1 MTFES
6 LGLHP
11 FVLKALNEAGYTKPT
26 TVQEQA
32 IPAAIAGRDLLVS
45 SQTGSGKTAAF
56 TLPLLQRMLKHE
68 NASTS
73 HAEYSCWDADR
84 GCRWTVL
91 INVPETG
98 SWLAAP
104 VTSVN
109 SLFAGDVPSPLRPLC
124 SKPVFDWLVLVHP
137 APENPNTLLMGLAT
151 AGKPV
156 PLPQT
161 LLRKLALELD
171 SSPPHETH

>member
-1 MTFES
+1 MSSRYVLEIEADDEVPWSIGFLGSVPDFTAVYRWNRA
-6 LGLHP
+6 LGLS
-11 FVLKALNEAGYTKPT
+11 LARTKKD
-26 TVQEQA
+26 
-32 IPAAIAGRDLLVS
+32 RDVV
-45 SQTGSGKTAAF
+45 
-56 TLPLLQRMLKHE
+56 HE

-91 INVPETG
+91 VNVPESG
-98 SWLAAP
+98 SWLSAPSTAA
-104 VTSVN
+104 N
-109 SLFAGDVPSPLRPLC
+109 SLFADEVPSAVRPLC
-124 SKPVFDWLVLVHP
+124 SKTAVDLFIIVHP
-137 APENPNTLLMGLAT
+137 PPEKPNTQLIGLAT

>member
-1 MTFES
+1 VSSRYVLEIEADDEVPWSVGFLGSVPDFTAVYRWNQA
-6 LGLHP
+6 LGLT
-11 FVLKALNEAGYTKPT
+11 LARTKKDR
-26 TVQEQA
+26 TV
-32 IPAAIAGRDLLVS
+32 V
-45 SQTGSGKTAAF
+45 
-56 TLPLLQRMLKHE
+56 HE

-161 LLRKLALELD
+161 LLRKLDLELD

>member
-1 MTFES
+1 VSSRYVLEIEADDEVPWSVGFLGSVPDFTAVYRWNQA
-6 LGLHP
+6 LGLT
-11 FVLKALNEAGYTKPT
+11 LARTKKDR
-26 TVQEQA
+26 TV
-32 IPAAIAGRDLLVS
+32 V
-45 SQTGSGKTAAF
+45 
-56 TLPLLQRMLKHE
+56 HE

-73 HAEYSCWDADR
+73 HAEYSCWDAER

-161 LLRKLALELD
+161 LLRRLALELD
-171 SSPPHETH
+171 SSPPNETH

>member
-1 MTFES
+1 VSSRYVLEIEADDEVPWSVGFLGSVPDFTAVYRWNQA
-6 LGLHP
+6 LGLT
-11 FVLKALNEAGYTKPT
+11 LARTKNDR
-26 TVQEQA
+26 TV
-32 IPAAIAGRDLLVS
+32 V
-45 SQTGSGKTAAF
+45 
-56 TLPLLQRMLKHE
+56 HE

-109 SLFAGDVPSPLRPLC
+109 SLVAGDVPSPLRPLC